1 LLFLNNKERFKMK
14 KFAVI
19 KENEDV
25 VFTLFGRKENLIWKR
40 LRKNNSKNERMKDFS
55 VKLCG

>member
-1 LLFLNNKERFKMK
+1 MK

-25 VFTLFGRKENLIWKR
+25 EFTLFGRKESLIWKR
-40 LRKNNSKNERMKDFS
+40 LRKNNSKNERMKDFI